1 MSRAASKI
9 ILLCLLPLGALA
21 LTSCGE
27 EEGEAALKTE
37 EGIILELGEL
47 EYRVQ
52 LTRFLNR
59 NDPEDAAYLRGAPA
73 AEEDHEYL
81 GVFIRVKNRSEQEAI
96 RIPSVFRVV
105 DTREQTF
112 YPVETESSFA
122 IDLGA
127 SIPPEGEIPASGTPA
142 ASGPVK
148 GSMILFELPTAS
160 AELRPLE
167 LKFLGPEEETATIE
181 LDI

>member
-1 MSRAASKI
+1 MNRTVSKI
-9 ILLCLLPLGALA
+9 IACCLLPLAAFFLS
-21 LTSCGE
+21 SCGE
-27 EEGEAALKTE
+27 EEGEAALKAE

-59 NDPEDAAYLRGAPA
+59 NDPEDAAYLEGVPP

-81 GVFIRVKNRSEQEAI
+81 GVFIRIKNRSEEEAI

-112 YPVETESSFA
+112 YPVPTESSFA
-122 IDLGA
+122 IDLGTT
-127 SIPPEGEIPASGTPA
+127 IPPGGEIPAPETPA

-148 GSMILFELPTAS
+148 GALILFELPIAS

-167 LKFLGPEEETATIE
+167 LKFFGPDGETATIE